1 MIKVF
6 TTSLGAEF
14 VGDTRTLYERLD
26 NLKAS
31 AREFASQQPEYCVE
45 LVFGQ
50 EHILVSFNAKVV
62 MNHQDLQVQVLTKD
76 DVLNEFIKDAKEV
89 GWFFLNG
96 KYIRVDQLTQII
108 PPEQFRRD
116 PPKVT

>member
-14 VGDTRTLYERLD
+14 VGDTRSLYERLD
-26 NLKAS
+26 DIKAK

-50 EHILVSFNAKVV
+50 EYILVSFNAKVV
-62 MNHQDLQVQVLTKD
+62 VNHHDLEIQVLS
-76 DVLNEFIKDAKEV
+76 
-89 GWFFLNG
+89 
-96 KYIRVDQLTQII
+96 
-108 PPEQFRRD
+108 
-116 PPKVT
+116 